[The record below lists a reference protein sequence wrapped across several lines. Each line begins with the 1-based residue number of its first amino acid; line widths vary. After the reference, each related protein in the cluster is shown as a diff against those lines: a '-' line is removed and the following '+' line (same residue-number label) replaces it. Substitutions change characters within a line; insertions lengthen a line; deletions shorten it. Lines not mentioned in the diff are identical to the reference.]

1 MPRGRRRRRR
11 ARRSFAA
18 SRSSSGWWTTGWP
31 RPAQLKELELKKGN
45 SKALATDA
53 CDEYREAFEAYR
65 ALCLDSEQARNHAL
79 LRVLLDL
86 YGRRYDVAKRAR
98 SALDF
103 EDLELLARDLLAG
116 DEALREQY
124 SSRYE
129 HVMVDEFQDV
139 NPLQSELIGLIA
151 RDNLFR
157 VGDENQSIYGFRH
170 ADVNVFREHRQAAAE
185 REEALSVTV
194 NFRSRGELIDA
205 VAMTFERL
213 WDEDYEPLREAP
225 GAREPAVSAPVVD
238 LLVTDLHKGR
248 WDAALPP
255 EDGALGAGM
264 AGVTPWRALEAR
276 MLARRIDELTREG
289 PYEYR
294 DVVVLLRAT
303 TSMSVYE
310 RALVE
315 RGIPTHV
322 VGGRGYW
329 SQQQV
334 SDLRHWLAALAN
346 PLDELALYSVL
357 ASPLAG
363 VSLDSVT
370 LLALH
375 ARKSGRDPMW
385 ALREAI
391 GNAEDGLAMALPSDD
406 LARARTFLERFDSER
421 AEAPRVALETL
432 IDRAVTRT
440 GYDRHLLALPAG
452 ERRMANVRK
461 LMRMAREYEADEG
474 RDLRGFI
481 DAIAER
487 DVLQER
493 EGEAPLEAET
503 LDAVRLMTIHRAK
516 GLEFP
521 VVAVGDLGKVGR
533 EDDGRLRISAD
544 GTTGMRL
551 AGIGG
556 GAVNSRQLDR
566 IKAEQKTESE
576 EEERRV
582 FYVAMTRAERHLIL
596 SGATDLEKLNEPD
609 ELCEPMRW
617 IWRGV
622 CAGLPSEGAE
632 GLHVDRRDG
641 REVSVAWRRL
651 TPDTLP
657 ELLEPADLAPAEDGT
672 SGAADGGQQAEL
684 ELAAVPAPRALP
696 VSRLSYS
703 GLEAY
708 RRCSYRFYLERSLGL
723 RGVAPPAREDRP
735 AAAPGL
741 SALLRGSLVHLLL
754 EDLDF
759 ERPRVPGA
767 EEVAA
772 LIERHGVPVRE
783 EDVADLRAM
792 VERFAE
798 SDLRARIAAARRVR
812 TELPFAFTL
821 EPPGAGGRRLVVNG
835 VVDVYATEPD
845 GVLVVDH
852 KSDALDGRDP
862 EELVRPPTPP
872 RGSCTGSPRFG
883 RAHPAWWWPTAS
895 WSALTSRPSWN
906 TRRRTPRTSRR
917 SSSRWR
923 AGWSRRASSRPTTPT
938 ASCAP
943 TAPAARRSAAG
954 DPIGLWQSRPLPVD
968 RRILG
973 FPSGAGPIF
982 RLVQHANRRGVRA
995 DASLLHRAAGS
1006 DQGRGRERRSRSTQ
1020 AAPRRGGPRMGR
1032 RDPRRRA
1039 GGALRQGRRRARRRR
1054 PLDARRLA
1062 RVARGRPPDRQQ
1074 GVPPGRVRAPRPAP
1088 SRGPAHRRRLQ
1099 GRRCL
1104 RGRGERGAGARHRAA
1119 LAVARAV
1126 AAAGRRGP
1134 RSVLLGS
1141 TRLRQ
1146 LTAVRSSRWRSAHAP
1161 ATLSRTPYPRDRGP
1175 RPSPGSP
1182 TATPSGCPAS
1192 AGCG

>member
-1 MPRGRRRRRR
+1 MGARADRRHRCRHSPRGAHLDARLLRLAGRLLLSVAVPVRAVSLTPEQQQVVDRREGPLLVRAGAGTGKTTVLVERFVRAVVDDGVPVEGMLAITFTDKAAAEMRERVR
-11 ARRSFAA
+11 ARFLELGRRDDARSAEGASISTIHGFCGRLLRTHALSAGIDPDYHVLDGLEAERVAVDAFDRALEEFLGSTGTDRLELVASYTPDGLRDMVRTAYSHLRSRGERHPSLAPAERPRPAGEAERLEAA
-18 SRSSSGWWTTGWP
+18 ARAALAELGLAEGQAAEKASATIVRCLALLERLVDDRLAT
-31 RPAQLKELELKKGN
+31 PAQLKELELKKGN

-238 LLVTDLHKGR
+238 LLVADLHKGR

-723 RGVAPPAREDRP
+723 RGVAPPVREDRP

-759 ERPRVPGA
+759 DAAAGAWRRGGGRPHRAARGPGA
-767 EEVAA
+767 RRGRGRPP
-772 LIERHGVPVRE
+772 RHGG
-783 EDVADLRAM
+783 AL
-792 VERFAE
+792 
-798 SDLRARIAAARRVR
+798 RRVR
-812 TELPFAFTL
+812 PAGAHRRRSPRAHRAALRVH
-821 EPPGAGGRRLVVNG
+821 PGAPGGGWAPARGERSGGRIRHRARRG
-835 VVDVYATEPD
+835 ARGGSQERR
-845 GVLVVDH
+845 
-852 KSDALDGRDP
+852 AR
-862 EELVRPPTPP
+862 RARP
-872 RGSCTGSPRFG
+872 RGALCDRLRHPEARV
-883 RAHPAWWWPTAS
+883 RARHAS
-895 WSALTSRPSWN
+895 G
-906 TRRRTPRTSRR
+906 RRTPR
-917 SSSRWR
+917 
-923 AGWSRRASSRPTTPT
+923 G
-938 ASCAP
+938 
-943 TAPAARRSAAG
+943 
-954 DPIGLWQSRPLPVD
+954 
-968 RRILG
+968 
-973 FPSGAGPIF
+973 
-982 RLVQHANRRGVRA
+982 
-995 DASLLHRAAGS
+995 
-1006 DQGRGRERRSRSTQ
+1006 
-1020 AAPRRGGPRMGR
+1020 GGPQL
-1032 RDPRRRA
+1032 P
-1039 GGALRQGRRRARRRR
+1039 GA
-1054 PLDARRLA
+1054 P
-1062 RVARGRPPDRQQ
+1062 
-1074 GVPPGRVRAPRPAP
+1074 
-1088 SRGPAHRRRLQ
+1088 
-1099 GRRCL
+1099 
-1104 RGRGERGAGARHRAA
+1104 
-1119 LAVARAV
+1119 
-1126 AAAGRRGP
+1126 
-1134 RSVLLGS
+1134 
-1141 TRLRQ
+1141 
-1146 LTAVRSSRWRSAHAP
+1146 
-1161 ATLSRTPYPRDRGP
+1161 
-1175 RPSPGSP
+1175 
-1182 TATPSGCPAS
+1182 
-1192 AGCG
+1192 